1 MVKKFEL
8 NDKEYEM
15 ACQFEKDHEH
25 KDVNLGAI
33 GGNISVT
40 FTITSIG
47 ELKTVKCGV
56 CDCVQNVTDYD
67 IL

>member
-33 GGNISVT
+33 GGNISIT

-47 ELKTVKCGV
+47 ELKTIKCGV
-56 CDCVQNVTDYD
+56 CDCVQNITDYD
-67 IL
+67 SL

>member
-33 GGNISVT
+33 GGNISIT

-47 ELKTVKCGV
+47 ELKTIKCGV
-56 CDCVQNVTDYD
+56 CDCVQNITDYN

>member
-1 MVKKFEL
+1 MVKTFEL

-33 GGNISVT
+33 GGNISIT
-40 FTITSIG
+40 FTKTSIG
-47 ELKTVKCGV
+47 ELKTIKCGV
-56 CDCVQNVTDYD
+56 CDCVQNITDYN

>member
-1 MVKKFEL
+1 MVKTFEL

-56 CDCVQNVTDYD
+56 CDCVQNITDYD

>member
-1 MVKKFEL
+1 MVKTFEL
-8 NDKEYEM
+8 SDKEYEM

-33 GGNISVT
+33 GGNISIT

-47 ELKTVKCGV
+47 ELKSIKCGV
-56 CDCVQNVTDYD
+56 CDCVQNITDYD